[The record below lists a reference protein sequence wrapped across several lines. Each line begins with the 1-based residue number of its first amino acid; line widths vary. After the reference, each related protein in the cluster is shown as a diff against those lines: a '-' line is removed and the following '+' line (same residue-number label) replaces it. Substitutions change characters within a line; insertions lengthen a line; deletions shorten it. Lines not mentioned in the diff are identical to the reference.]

1 VNTSIGKPERQEVS
15 RGKVMGIKKLY
26 RNQIRRLKNRRKNVR
41 GTPERPRMVVYRSNT
56 NISVQIV
63 DDISRKTL
71 VSSESFSKA
80 LREKTNGKTKTEL
93 SVIVGSDIAQKAR
106 EKGINKIVFDRNGY
120 RYLGR
125 VKALADAARQGG
137 LEF

>member
-1 VNTSIGKPERQEVS
+1 
-15 RGKVMGIKKLY
+15 MGIKKLY